1 MLIIVSAYNLEGARP
16 QQFNVDLRQSLYR
29 LYCPVTYTSTDLQ
42 SELVEAEHVREM
54 VCSHDIASNQ
64 RVTYLDFDLLGSVGI
79 SQRIVSVVVA
89 QRRWTTTAYQLCQQ
103 VTCGH

>member
-42 SELVEAEHVREM
+42 SELVEAEQ
-54 VCSHDIASNQ
+54 CQ
-64 RVTYLDFDLLGSVGI
+64 RNGL
-79 SQRIVSVVVA
+79 
-89 QRRWTTTAYQLCQQ
+89 
-103 VTCGH
+103 